1 MRQHASHI
9 QQSRSIVDLVKSYKP
24 VVIKTKEENQ
34 RAIEVLSVL
43 MSKGEESLSPDQQ
56 EFVELLGLLI
66 SQFEK
71 MAYPTPKGAPADVL
85 RELMHA
91 HGLRPKDLWL
101 LFGSKGITSEVL
113 QGKRGIGKERAKALA
128 GRFHVSAELF
138 I

>member
-1 MRQHASHI
+1 MPAI
-9 QQSRSIVDLVKSYKP
+9 AEAITYDELVKSYKP

-91 HGLRPKDLWL
+91 HGLRPKDLWQ
-101 LFGSKGITSEVL
+101 LFGSKGITSEVTPRETRH
-113 QGKRGIGKERAKALA
+113 Q
-128 GRFHVSAELF
+128 
-138 I
+138 

>member
-1 MRQHASHI
+1 M
-9 QQSRSIVDLVKSYKP
+9 
-24 VVIKTKEENQ
+24 VIKTKEENQ

-43 MSKGEESLSPDQQ
+43 MSKGEENLSPDQQ

-66 SQFEK
+66 FQFEK

-91 HGLRPKDLWL
+91 HGLRPKDLWQ

-113 QGKRGIGKERAKALA
+113 QGKRGISKERAKALA